1 MAKDKEVKKSLED
14 VMKELNKEYGIGSVI
29 HGNEKESF
37 TEVISTGSLGLDIA
51 LGIGG
56 LPKNGG
62 KIIEIFGWESS
73 GKSTITQTIIGNF
86 QKQGVKCL
94 LVDGEDS
101 LDEKYATALG
111 INLSELYMIQLDEFA
126 GEGAY
131 NKMEKMVSTG
141 EIGLVIIDSYNAL
154 QPLKLVQGEVGD
166 SAMGVHARMLNQA
179 VMKANTLAAKYGTL
193 FIFIG
198 QLREKIGVMF
208 GSPETTQGGNALRF
222 YSHVRMQVSR
232 STTKDNSVMEGDV
245 KMGNLT
251 KVKVIKNKLSAPF
264 KECEFNIL
272 YGIGIDK
279 FSELINLGHEYEIL
293 KIYGKSITYNE
304 IKHDKDEFQQMLID
318 TPELFQEIE
327 TKIREKALKPE

>member
-279 FSELINLGHEYEIL
+279 FSELIN
-293 KIYGKSITYNE
+293 
-304 IKHDKDEFQQMLID
+304 
-318 TPELFQEIE
+318 
-327 TKIREKALKPE
+327 